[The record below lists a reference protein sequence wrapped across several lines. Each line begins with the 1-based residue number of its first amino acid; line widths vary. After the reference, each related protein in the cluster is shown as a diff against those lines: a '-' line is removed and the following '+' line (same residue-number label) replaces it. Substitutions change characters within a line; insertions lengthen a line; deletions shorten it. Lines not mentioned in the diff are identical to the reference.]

1 MIARLATCT
10 LLALFLCIPAT
21 AAGRRVIFVDNS
33 RAEEGVGSHDRPF
46 RRLASAQS
54 SSAFGDVI
62 YVAEGS
68 GPYDERISLKKGQ
81 FLIGAA
87 YGLEAVRVELKIEL
101 DAPIVAAVQ
110 GPGPSIHG
118 TITMAGDNVVAGLT
132 SVADKTTGLVASMP
146 EGPLMIRQ
154 VWFRPSR
161 DGSAIALQETRGAVT
176 ISGGGMIAADRGSG
190 ITIYGGMGNVSVEHF
205 PISGDFGNVISL
217 SGRSAGTIKFGK
229 GSPIKI
235 ADAARD
241 AIFVS
246 RVVGNVIFDEPISIV
261 THGGRG
267 LVIESSKKV
276 VVAAGSKISATNAA
290 AVNIFNSTVD
300 VILENAS
307 AAALPPGRLPEGI
320 GINGMHGRFVVNGG
334 SIRDAQAYGIRV
346 EQSDA
351 VKIANVEIVE
361 SGAVAGKLQCPED
374 LRASADVVCRGGL
387 FLRHV
392 KGASFE
398 NVIVDGGSKNG
409 LVANNV
415 GDLAFRML
423 DLRRSGALLQELSGT
438 VAFNICKFAD
448 GGGVAIEQ
456 RFNRAKV
463 TFDHCTFASP
473 NQPQNTPFLLR
484 ARTNGASALDVAL
497 TYCELHDNVG
507 GGIEARATD
516 SSALALSI
524 ADSVLQRLGGTA
536 LAAAAEKGSHAI
548 VEMHGTRV
556 FTPAQ
561 RDPAVQ
567 VTLADDAVACVD
579 LAGNDFTSPPR
590 VVVQSAKARLN
601 LPNRDP
607 GLIVEAPP
615 GATSAMPCR

>member
-1 MIARLATCT
+1 MIARATRFT
-10 LLALFLCIPAT
+10 LVVLFLCAPAF

-33 RAEEGVGSHDRPF
+33 RSAEGAGTRDQPY
-46 RRLASAQS
+46 RRLALAQS
-54 SSAFGDVI
+54 FSSIGDVI

-68 GPYDERISLKKGQ
+68 YDEGITLKKGQ
-81 FLIGAA
+81 LLIGAA
-87 YGLEAVRVELKIEL
+87 YGLESIRVDLKIEL

-118 TITMAGDNVVAGLT
+118 TITMVGDNVVAGLT
-132 SVADKTTGLVASMP
+132 SVVEKTTGLVASMP
-146 EGPLMIRQ
+146 EGSLTIRQ

-176 ISGGGMIAADRGSG
+176 VSGGGMIAADRGSG
-190 ITIYGGMGNVSVEHF
+190 ITIYGGSGNVSVEHF
-205 PISGDFGNVISL
+205 PISGEFGSVISL
-217 SGRSAGTIKFGK
+217 SGRSAGTIKFAK

-241 AIFVS
+241 AIFIS
-246 RVVGNVIFDEPISIV
+246 RVTGDVIFDEPISIV

-267 LVIESSKKV
+267 LVIESSKNVK
-276 VVAAGSKISATNAA
+276 VAAGSKISATNAA
-290 AVNIFNSTVD
+290 AVNIVNSTVD
-300 VILENAS
+300 VVLENAS
-307 AAALPPGRLPEGI
+307 AAALLPGWLPEGI

-334 SIRDAQAYGIRV
+334 AIRDARAYGIRV

-351 VKIANVEIVE
+351 VKIANMEILE
-361 SGAVAGKLQCPED
+361 SGVVAGKLQCPED
-374 LRASADVVCRGGL
+374 LGAGADVVCRGGL

-398 NVIVDGGSKNG
+398 NVIVDGGSRNG

-448 GGGVAIEQ
+448 GGGVAVEQ

-473 NQPQNTPFLLR
+473 TQPQNTPFLLR

-516 SSALALSI
+516 SSALALSV

-536 LAAAAEKGSHAI
+536 LSAAAEKGSHAI

-561 RDPAVQ
+561 REPAVQ

-579 LAGNDFTSPPR
+579 LAGSDLTSPPR

-601 LPNRDP
+601 LPSRDP
-607 GLIVEAPP
+607 SMIVEAPP
-615 GATSAMPCR
+615 GVTSAMSCR